1 MDRVMPRANFF
12 FYNNIY
18 KKNKDPKTLSLI
30 IMVDLKALDSVATI
44 DPRVLDLDLTA
55 TLGPRALSSF

>member
-1 MDRVMPRANFF
+1 MPRANFF
-12 FYNNIY
+12 FIIIY
-18 KKNKDPKTLSLI
+18 IKKNKDSKTLSLT

-55 TLGPRALSSF
+55 MLGPRALGSF

>member
-1 MDRVMPRANFF
+1 
-12 FYNNIY
+12 
-18 KKNKDPKTLSLI
+18 
-30 IMVDLKALDSVATI
+30 MVDLKALDSVAII